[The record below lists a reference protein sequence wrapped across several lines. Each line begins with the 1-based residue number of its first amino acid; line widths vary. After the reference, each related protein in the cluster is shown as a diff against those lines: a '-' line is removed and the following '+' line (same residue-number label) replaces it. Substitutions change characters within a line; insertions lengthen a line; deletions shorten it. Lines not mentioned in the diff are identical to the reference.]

1 MDVKTVRD
9 VAKFAHLALTDEEAE
24 RYCKD
29 LGDILSYFELLNEA
43 PECNERGVNPIL
55 VQDITREDDPKVEY
69 DADELLKDMDTYDR
83 YVRGPRLS

>member
-9 VAKFAHLALTDEEAE
+9 VAKFAHIALTDEEAE
-24 RYCKD
+24 IYCKD
-29 LGDILSYFELLNEA
+29 LGDILSYFELLYEV

-55 VQDITREDDPKVEY
+55 VEDIVREDVPKVEY
-69 DADELLKDMDTYDR
+69 DADELLKDMDTYER

>member
-1 MDVKTVRD
+1 MDVKTVQD
-9 VAKFAHLALTDEEAE
+9 VAKFAHIDLTDEELE

-43 PECNERGVNPIL
+43 PECNERGVNPIK
-55 VQDITREDDPKVEY
+55 VEDITREDIPKSEF
-69 DADELLKDMDTYDR
+69 DADLLLRDMDTYDR

>member
-9 VAKFAHLALTDEEAE
+9 VAKFAHIALTDEEAE

-43 PECNERGVNPIL
+43 PECDERGVNPIL
-55 VQDITREDDPKVEY
+55 VEDVTRDDEPEKIY
-69 DADELLKDMDTYDR
+69 DADQLLKDMDTYDR

>member
-9 VAKFAHLALTDEEAE
+9 VAKFAHISLSDEEAE

-29 LGDILSYFELLNEA
+29 LGDILCYFELLNEA
-43 PECNERGVNPIL
+43 PECDERGVNPIL
-55 VQDITREDDPKVEY
+55 VEDVTRDDIPQIEY
-69 DADELLKDMDTYDR
+69 DADILLRDMDTYGR

>member
-43 PECNERGVNPIL
+43 PECSERGVNPIL
-55 VQDITREDDPKVEY
+55 V
-69 DADELLKDMDTYDR
+69 
-83 YVRGPRLS
+83 

>member
-9 VAKFAHLALTDEEAE
+9 VAKFAHLDLTDEEAE
-24 RYCKD
+24 IYCRD

-43 PECNERGVNPIL
+43 PGCDERGVNPIK
-55 VQDITREDDPKVEY
+55 VEDIVREDVPKVEY
-69 DADELLKDMDTYDR
+69 DADDLLKDMDTYER

>member
-9 VAKFAHLALTDEEAE
+9 VAKFAHIALTDEETE

-43 PECNERGVNPIL
+43 PECDERGVNPIL
-55 VQDITREDDPKVEY
+55 VEDITREDVPKVEY
-69 DADELLKDMDTYDR
+69 DADVLLRDMDTYER

>member
-9 VAKFAHLALTDEEAE
+9 VAKFAHIALTDEEAE

-55 VQDITREDDPKVEY
+55 VADIVRDDEPKTEY
-69 DADELLKDMDTYDR
+69 DADDLIRDMDTYDR

>member
-9 VAKFAHLALTDEEAE
+9 VAKFAHIALTDEEAE

-55 VQDITREDDPKVEY
+55 VEDVTRDDEPEKIY
-69 DADELLKDMDTYDR
+69 DADQLLKDMDTYDR

>member
-1 MDVKTVRD
+1 MDVKTVRN
-9 VAKFAHLALTDEEAE
+9 VAKFAHIALTDEEAE

-55 VQDITREDDPKVEY
+55 VEDVTRDDVPRIEY
-69 DADELLKDMDTYDR
+69 DADVLLRDMDTYER